1 MKLPPTAHEER
12 GAAVI
17 EGALILLAFLTVFFS
32 IWEAGRLM
40 NVQQCVTN
48 GAREGARFAVTPL
61 TQTSCLPTDT
71 AIRTRVNTFLQAA
84 SINGATIAINS
95 GNGIGTPELIPPV
108 TGKQYTRVTVT
119 YSYSFLSIPLLNGLT
134 TTLHGEALMKNEAL
148 YACP

>member
-1 MKLPPTAHEER
+1 MKLSPTAHEQR

-17 EGALILLAFLTVFFS
+17 EGALILLAFLTVFFG

-71 AIRTRVNTFLQAA
+71 AIRDRVNIFLQAA
-84 SINGATIAINS
+84 SINGATITINS
-95 GNGIGTPELIPPV
+95 GNGIGTPTV
-108 TGKQYTRVTVT
+108 VNGKQYTRVRVT
-119 YSYSFLSIPLLNGLT
+119 YDYSFLGIPLLNGLT